1 MSDKFDLQPPSGEED
16 DLDTATT
23 NDDSIEIE
31 IVSDTAWVMEQLD
44 NGPVSFEVYIQETV

>member
-1 MSDKFDLQPPSGEED
+1 MSDKFDLQPPSGEEY

-31 IVSDTAWVMEQLD
+31 VISETAWAMEQRD
-44 NGPVSFEVYIQETV
+44 KGPVNFEKKWS